1 MFSFAVII
9 ILVIATIAYLW
20 FTFAIVYHLI
30 RFGIGSRPKA
40 IALVF
45 LIGSFILFVA
55 TAISFVAAASELES
69 LISGSLPTLLK

>member
-1 MFSFAVII
+1 MFTLFVVII
-9 ILVIATIAYLW
+9 LFVATIAYLW

-30 RFGIGSRPKA
+30 RFGIGSRPKM

-55 TAISFVAAASELES
+55 TAISFVATASKLGS
-69 LISGSLPTLLK
+69 FISGSIPNF